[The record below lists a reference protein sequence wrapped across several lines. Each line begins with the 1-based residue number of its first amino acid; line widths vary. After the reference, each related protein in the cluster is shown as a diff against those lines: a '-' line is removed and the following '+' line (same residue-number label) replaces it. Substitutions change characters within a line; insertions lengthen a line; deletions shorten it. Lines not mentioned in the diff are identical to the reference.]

1 MDKCIHYISMQIK
14 TKTYP
19 NGLRALSIYMP
30 ESLSQTTLVLVGAG
44 SDFETAEEA
53 GISHFLEHM
62 CFKGTVKR
70 PTPLSVARSLDALG
84 AQSNAFTDHQMTGF
98 YAKTSKEKF
107 ADSLDIIADVYL
119 NSTLPE
125 GELEKEKGVIIDEI
139 RMYNDEP
146 KSKVDFLFDATL
158 FPDMPEGRIV
168 AGTEETVKNI
178 TRTKMEEYRRR
189 FYTAPNTVVVV
200 AGGVESDEVFSEIE
214 KQFSSAVS
222 GEKATIVPPL
232 DRRGERVALVNDATE
247 QAHLIVGVKSFGSE
261 DLDRYAGTILSTIL
275 GGNMSSRLFQKIR
288 EEMGVGYYVY
298 TSQHLAEKY
307 GSFSA
312 SAGVDAKRAVTVVSA
327 MLSEFKKMREL
338 PIENEELHHATE
350 YLASHI
356 ALSKESNEN
365 IAMWYGFKYLFDRS
379 LETHEERIEALRA
392 VTIEDVQRV
401 ANRVLD
407 PKTLQVAV
415 IGSGIDKEEIRALLL

>member
-1 MDKCIHYISMQIK
+1 MQIK
-14 TKTYP
+14 TKTYA
-19 NGLRALSIYMP
+19 NGLRALSVFIP

-44 SDFETAEEA
+44 SDFETAEDA

-62 CFKGTVKR
+62 CFKGTIKR
-70 PTPLSVARSLDALG
+70 PTPLSVARNLDALG

-98 YAKTSKEKF
+98 YAKTSKERF

-125 GELEKEKGVIIDEI
+125 TELEKEKGVIVDEI

-158 FPDMPEGRIV
+158 FPNMPEGRMI
-168 AGTEETVKNI
+168 AGTEETVKNM
-178 TRTKMEEYRRR
+178 TREKMVAYRSR

-200 AGGVESDEVFSEIE
+200 AGGVESSVVFSEIE
-214 KQFSSAVS
+214 KQFATATVGEAV
-222 GEKATIVPPL
+222 GIVPPKENK
-232 DRRGERVALVNDATE
+232 GERVVAISDSTE
-247 QAHLIVGVKSFGSE
+247 QAHIIVGARSFGS
-261 DLDRYAGTILSTIL
+261 DDVDRYAGSLLSVIL

-298 TSQHLAEKY
+298 TAQQLAERY

-312 SAGVDAKRAVTVVSA
+312 AAGVDVKKVNDVLSA
-327 MLSEFKKMREL
+327 ILSEFKKIREV
-338 PIENEELHHATE
+338 PIEEDELVLAKE

-365 IAMWYGFKYLFDRS
+365 IAMWYGGKYLFNKP
-379 LETHEERIEALRA
+379 LETHEERIESLRR
-392 VTIEDVQRV
+392 VTVEDIQKV
-401 ANRVLD
+401 ANRVLH
-407 PKTLQVAV
+407 PSLLQVAV
-415 IGSGIDKEEIRALLL
+415 IGLGVDKEVLNRLLL